1 MRISAKG
8 EICVKNYISDDVM
21 LQTETAKRLYHDY
34 AASLPVIDYRTHL
47 RVEEIGG
54 DEPYRNLTQLML
66 KNSPEKWRLM
76 RANGVEEKYIT
87 GDASDREKFQK
98 FAETLPKAIGN
109 PIYLNTHSELKRFF
123 GCEQILSD
131 ETAEEIWNDV
141 NAKLKDLSS
150 RKILEREKV
159 ESLGILADPSAELR
173 KFEQLRQDKT
183 CPAAIMPVFCPDKAL
198 RIEDEEWENYMKYEL
213 GTAAGIEISTMH
225 DVYEAL
231 SARMDAFAALG
242 CCTADHTLAAI
253 GYYPAENFELDDIV
267 GRTINGK
274 GTPSEKAREQY
285 QTAVL
290 LFLAREYARRGWVM
304 QLEYAVVRDSNT
316 VRAQQLGPDK
326 GDDCLSSGC
335 RGDNLARFFD
345 RLNREDKIPKTIIS
359 SRNPSDG
366 AMIASVIGAFQGN
379 GIAGKLQLGGS
390 WTFQGDKAGI
400 KAQLANTAKFLL
412 LGNAIHM
419 ASNARSLLSLNRHES
434 YRRVLCNFVGRIV
447 ENGEYPADWEN
458 LGNLIENICYNNAK
472 LYFANEK

>member
-1 MRISAKG
+1 MK
-8 EICVKNYISDDVM
+8 KYIPNDVM
-21 LQTETAKRLYHDY
+21 LQTEAAKRLYHDY
-34 AASLPVIDYRTHL
+34 VASLPVIDYRTHL

-87 GDASDREKFQK
+87 GEASDREKFQK

-109 PIYLNTHSELKRFF
+109 PIYLNTHIELKRFF
-123 GCEQILSD
+123 GCEEFLSGD
-131 ETAEEIWNDV
+131 TAEKIWNEA
-141 NAKLKDLSS
+141 NAKLKDLSPW
-150 RKILEREKV
+150 KILAEEKV
-159 ESLGILADPSAELR
+159 EGLGILADPSGKLQR
-173 KFEQLRQDKT
+173 FEQLRQEKA
-183 CPAAIMPVFCPDKAL
+183 CPADVVPVFCPDKAL
-198 RIEDEEWENYMKYEL
+198 QIEGEEWENYMKYEL
-213 GTAAGIEISTMH
+213 GTSAGIEISTMH
-225 DVYEAL
+225 DIYEAL

-253 GYYPAENFELDDIV
+253 SYYPAENFELDDIV

-274 GTPSEKAREQY
+274 GTPSPKAREQY
-285 QTAVL
+285 QTALL
-290 LFLAREYARRGWVM
+290 LFLAKEYARRGWIM

-345 RLNREDKIPKTIIS
+345 RLNREGKIPKTIIS

-366 AMIASVIGAFQGN
+366 ALIASVIGAFQGS
-379 GIAGKLQLGGS
+379 GVAGKLQLGGS

-400 KAQLANTAKFLL
+400 EAQLANTANLLL

-419 ASNARSLLSLNRHES
+419 PSNARSLLSLNRHEY
-434 YRRVLCNFVGRIV
+434 YRRILCNFVGRMV
-447 ENGEYPADWEN
+447 ENGEYPEDWN
-458 LGNLIENICYNNAK
+458 ALGKLMNDICYNNAK
-472 LYFANEK
+472 QYFAD

>member
-1 MRISAKG
+1 MK
-8 EICVKNYISDDVM
+8 KYIPNDVM
-21 LQTETAKRLYHDY
+21 LQTEAAKRLYHDY
-34 AASLPVIDYRTHL
+34 VASLPVIDYRTHL

-87 GDASDREKFQK
+87 GEASDREKFQK
-98 FAETLPKAIGN
+98 FAETLPKAMGN
-109 PIYLNTHSELKRFF
+109 PIYLNTHIELKRFF
-123 GCEQILSD
+123 GCEEFLSGD
-131 ETAEEIWNDV
+131 TAEKIWNEA
-141 NAKLKDLSS
+141 NAKLKDLSPW
-150 RKILEREKV
+150 KILAEEKV
-159 ESLGILADPSAELR
+159 EGLGILADPSGKLQR
-173 KFEQLRQDKT
+173 FEQLRQEKA
-183 CPAAIMPVFCPDKAL
+183 CPADVVPVFCPDKAL
-198 RIEDEEWENYMKYEL
+198 QIEGEEWENYMKYEL
-213 GTAAGIEISTMH
+213 GTSAGIEISTMH
-225 DVYEAL
+225 DIYEAL

-253 GYYPAENFELDDIV
+253 SYYPAENFELDDIV

-274 GTPSEKAREQY
+274 GTPSPKAREQY
-285 QTAVL
+285 QTALL
-290 LFLAREYARRGWVM
+290 LFLAKEYARRGWIM

-345 RLNREDKIPKTIIS
+345 RLNREGKIPKTIIS

-366 AMIASVIGAFQGN
+366 ALIASVIGAFQGS
-379 GIAGKLQLGGS
+379 GVAGKLQLGGS

-400 KAQLANTAKFLL
+400 EAQLANTANLLL

-419 ASNARSLLSLNRHES
+419 PSNARSLLSLNRHEY
-434 YRRVLCNFVGRIV
+434 YRRILCNFVGRMV
-447 ENGEYPADWEN
+447 ENGEYPEDWN
-458 LGNLIENICYNNAK
+458 ALGKLMEDICYNNAK
-472 LYFANEK
+472 QYFAD

>member
-1 MRISAKG
+1 M
-8 EICVKNYISDDVM
+8 KNYIKDDIM
-21 LQTETAKRLYHDY
+21 LQTEAAKRLYHDY
-34 AASLPVIDYRTHL
+34 AAKMPIIDYRTHL
-47 RVEEIGG
+47 SVEEIAG

-66 KNSPEKWRLM
+66 KNAPEKWRLM

-87 GDASDREKFQK
+87 GDAPDREKFQK

-109 PIYLNTHSELKRFF
+109 PVYLLTHIELKHFF
-123 GCEQILSD
+123 DCDEVLCG
-131 ETAEEIWNDV
+131 ETAEKVWNTCQ
-141 NAKLKDLSS
+141 AKLPEFTPQ
-150 RKILEREKV
+150 KILAGEGV
-159 ESLGILADPSAELR
+159 EQLGILADPADDLKKIAS
-173 KFEQLRQDKT
+173 LRQSKI
-183 CPAAIMPVFCPDKAL
+183 CPAGIMPVFCPDKAL

-213 GTAAGIEISTMH
+213 GTSAGIEISTMH
-225 DVYEAL
+225 DVYDAL
-231 SARMDAFAALG
+231 SARMDFFASLG
-242 CCTADHTLAAI
+242 CCTADHTLAAVS
-253 GYYPAENFELDDIV
+253 YYPAENFELDDIV

-326 GDDCLSSGC
+326 GDDCLSSGY

-400 KAQLANTAKFLL
+400 KAQLANTANFLL

-419 ASNARSLLSLNRHES
+419 ASNARSLLSLNRHEY

>member
-1 MRISAKG
+1 MK
-8 EICVKNYISDDVM
+8 KYISNDVM
-21 LQTETAKRLYHDY
+21 LQTEAAKRLYHDY
-34 AASLPVIDYRTHL
+34 VDSLPVIDYRTHL

-87 GDASDREKFQK
+87 GEASDREKFQK

-109 PIYLNTHSELKRFF
+109 PIYLNTHIELKRFL
-123 GCEQILSD
+123 GCEEFLNGD
-131 ETAEEIWNDV
+131 TAEKIWNEA
-141 NAKLKDLSS
+141 NAKLKDLSPW
-150 RKILEREKV
+150 KILAEEKV
-159 ESLGILADPSAELR
+159 EGLGILADPSGKLQR
-173 KFEQLRQDKT
+173 FEQLRQEKA
-183 CPAAIMPVFCPDKAL
+183 CPADVVPVFCPDKAL
-198 RIEDEEWENYMKYEL
+198 QIEGEEWENYMKYEL
-213 GTAAGIEISTMH
+213 GTSAGIEISTMH
-225 DVYEAL
+225 DIYEAL

-253 GYYPAENFELDDIV
+253 SYYPAENFELDDIV

-274 GTPSEKAREQY
+274 GTPSPKAREQY
-285 QTAVL
+285 QTALL
-290 LFLAREYARRGWVM
+290 LFLAKEYARRGWIM

-345 RLNREDKIPKTIIS
+345 RLNREGKIPKTIIS

-366 AMIASVIGAFQGN
+366 ALIASVIGAFQGS
-379 GIAGKLQLGGS
+379 GVAGKLQLGGS

-400 KAQLANTAKFLL
+400 EAQLANTANLLL

-419 ASNARSLLSLNRHES
+419 PSNARSLLSLNRHEY
-434 YRRVLCNFVGRIV
+434 YRRILCNFVGRMV
-447 ENGEYPADWEN
+447 ENGEYPEDWN
-458 LGNLIENICYNNAK
+458 ALGKLMKDICYNNAK
-472 LYFANEK
+472 QYFAD

>member
-1 MRISAKG
+1 MK
-8 EICVKNYISDDVM
+8 KYIQDDVM
-21 LQTETAKRLYHDY
+21 LQTKAAKRLYDDY
-34 AASLPVIDYRTHL
+34 AAILPIIDYRTHL
-47 RVEEIGG
+47 SVEEIAG

-66 KNSPEKWRLM
+66 KNAPEKWRLM

-87 GDASDREKFQK
+87 GDAPDREKFQK

-109 PIYLNTHSELKRFF
+109 PIYLNTYIELKSFF
-123 GCEQILSD
+123 GCEEILSGQ
-131 ETAEEIWNDV
+131 TAEKIWNDV
-141 NAKLKDLSS
+141 NGKRKDLSP
-150 RKILEREKV
+150 RKILAKEKV
-159 ESLGILADPSAELR
+159 ESLGILVDPSEELQR
-173 KFEQLRQDKT
+173 IEQLHQDKT
-183 CPAAIMPVFCPDKAL
+183 CLTDILPVFCPDKAL

-231 SARMDAFAALG
+231 SARMDAFGALG

-253 GYYPAENFELDDIV
+253 SYYPAENFELDDIV

-274 GTPSEKAREQY
+274 GSPSEKAREQY

-290 LFLAREYARRGWVM
+290 LFLAKEYARRGWIM

-316 VRAQQLGPDK
+316 RRAQQLGPDK

-335 RGDNLARFFD
+335 RGDNLAKFFD

-359 SRNPSDG
+359 SRNPADG
-366 AMIASVIGAFQGN
+366 AMIASVIGAFQGS
-379 GIAGKLQLGGS
+379 GVPGKLQLGGS

-400 KAQLANTAKFLL
+400 KAQLANTANFLL

-419 ASNARSLLSLNRHES
+419 PSNARSLLALNRHEY
-434 YRRVLCNFVGRIV
+434 YRRILCNFIGRIV
-447 ENGEYPADWEN
+447 ENGEYPADWDA
-458 LGNLIENICYNNAK
+458 LGKLIEDICYNNAK
-472 LYFANEK
+472 QYFAE

>member
-1 MRISAKG
+1 MK
-8 EICVKNYISDDVM
+8 KYIPNDVM
-21 LQTETAKRLYHDY
+21 LQTEAAKRLYHDY
-34 AASLPVIDYRTHL
+34 VASLPVIDYRTHL

-87 GDASDREKFQK
+87 GEASDREKFQK

-109 PIYLNTHSELKRFF
+109 PIYLNTHIELKRFF
-123 GCEQILSD
+123 GCEEFLSGD
-131 ETAEEIWNDV
+131 TAEKIWNEA
-141 NAKLKDLSS
+141 NAKLKDLSPW
-150 RKILEREKV
+150 KILAEEKV
-159 ESLGILADPSAELR
+159 EGLGILADPSGKLQR
-173 KFEQLRQDKT
+173 FEQLRQEKA
-183 CPAAIMPVFCPDKAL
+183 CPADVVPVFCPDKAL
-198 RIEDEEWENYMKYEL
+198 QIEGEEWENYMKYEL
-213 GTAAGIEISTMH
+213 GTSAGIEISTMH
-225 DVYEAL
+225 DIYEAL

-253 GYYPAENFELDDIV
+253 SYYPAENFELDDIV

-274 GTPSEKAREQY
+274 GTPSPKAREQY
-285 QTAVL
+285 QTALL
-290 LFLAREYARRGWVM
+290 LFLAKEYARRGWIM

-345 RLNREDKIPKTIIS
+345 RLNREGKIPKTIIS

-366 AMIASVIGAFQGN
+366 ALIASVIGAFQGS
-379 GIAGKLQLGGS
+379 GVAGKLQLGGS

-400 KAQLANTAKFLL
+400 EAQLANTANLLL

-419 ASNARSLLSLNRHES
+419 PSNARSLLSLNRHEY